1 MTILRKWL
9 IITLFPLLVVGVG
22 FANVTVSL
30 SDVEVDGYTSDIVVP
45 VTVTNSDDAVGGFQ
59 FDVVALPSLVEL
71 SGVTAVD
78 DENFNADYTVF
89 DDGSG
94 RVVFYSNNS
103 GSIAAGG
110 DAIVL
115 NLHFDGSEILS
126 APLNLEMYDLAVSDA
141 DGGIITSTTG
151 DGSIVIGNVVFLSAG
166 TDTGDVSENVSID
179 IDLENSG
186 LVGGLQ
192 FDIYDTPDFLDIT
205 SFTTTDRSAGFSV
218 EYNDLDNGATRV
230 IMYDPENGNIEA
242 GDGAILTLGMT
253 VHDDAYNSNVGI
265 NFDLVTITDD
275 IGGTYWVGGAD
286 SGTVVVSPGY
296 IEEPHNLVAED
307 GMDEEVSLSWDPP
320 IGPIFS
326 YPASIVVITDNW
338 GYETTW
344 QIVDD
349 ATGDVVESYMDAALD
364 NNTEYSWDM
373 ELLFGSYTFTIYD
386 SYGDG
391 IFSPGGYAIYV
402 DEEEMFSNLGTTGWS
417 GTEESVQFD
426 VSAGRFSV
434 TNTSFI
440 EDLPENKN
448 ISMTDFSQL
457 NLTLGEP
464 SFVASG
470 SFTPMTPPTETQRN
484 TRPVEL
490 DAYKIYRS
498 YNSTTDFDEIGE
510 VNGTTTSYLDD
521 EVVNSTTYYYYVT
534 AIYPDESESGA
545 TNTVSATPVE
555 WVELW
560 MDNGSSLTGQMD
572 TLDFYI
578 NNETQLGLFYFE
590 IMDDP
595 NVINSI
601 NVFPTDR
608 TADWSVEISDQGNG
622 TIAITGISLGTPLAS
637 GDGAVCRAILY
648 PDADESMMVNLNY
661 SNATSIQDV
670 NYVNLNWTAENG
682 SYDVGIE
689 TQYNMFMGGYGEDG
703 GSFTTSYL
711 FENTQPVY
719 GIQLDIVANPPYL
732 TGTNVTVGSAH
743 DFSNWDISGTV
754 IGNIYRV
761 IMVNNSHN
769 APINPG
775 ISHIADITFEIP
787 AGIPDASEVII
798 DVSDSEITDIND
810 LPMHTES
817 VPADVYIG
825 LPPAAYT
832 IQNVSGNLSP
842 GGSGTFQVHLDNTE
856 TVGTLQFT
864 IVDLPSSMMVTNVT
878 PVGRFDD
885 GIVDGSSEEMEDGTY
900 YFLGYD
906 FSSGIE
912 AGSGPI
918 LEIEVEFD
926 NNLTNSSI
934 IMSMINFAAGD
945 AGANPLTTVFHG
957 FAQFTGYLAL
967 DGDVSLPGEFALH
980 QNYPNPFNP
989 STVITYDLATDS
1001 NVRLDIFDIMGRN
1014 VKTLVNEKQIGGRH
1028 IVSWDAND
1036 QFGQAVSAGVY
1047 LTRLH
1052 TGNKV
1057 FTQKMI
1063 LMK

>member
-45 VTVTNSDDAVGGFQ
+45 VTVTNPDDAVGGFQ
-59 FDVVALPSLVEL
+59 FDVVALPILVEL

-126 APLNLEMYDLAVSDA
+126 ALLNLEMYDLAVSDA

-151 DGSIVIGNVVFLSAG
+151 DGSIVIGDVVFLSAG
-166 TDTGDVSENVSID
+166 TATGDVSENVSID

-391 IFSPGGYAIYV
+391 IYSPGGYAIYV
-402 DEEEMFSNLGTTGWS
+402 DEEEMFSNLGTGWN

-534 AIYPDESESGA
+534 AIYPDGSESGA

-601 NVFPTDR
+601 NVIPTDR

>member
-45 VTVTNSDDAVGGFQ
+45 VTVTNPDDAVGGFQ
-59 FDVVALPSLVEL
+59 FDVVALPILVEL

-126 APLNLEMYDLAVSDA
+126 ALLNLEMYDLAVSDA

-151 DGSIVIGNVVFLSAG
+151 DGSIVIGDVVFLSAG

-275 IGGTYWVGGAD
+275 IGGTSWVGGAD

-391 IFSPGGYAIYV
+391 IYSPGGYAIYV
-402 DEEEMFSNLGTTGWS
+402 DEEEMFSNLGTGWN

-440 EDLPENKN
+440 ENLPENKN

>member
-45 VTVTNSDDAVGGFQ
+45 VTVTNPDDAVGGFQ
-59 FDVVALPSLVEL
+59 FDVVALPILVEL

-126 APLNLEMYDLAVSDA
+126 ALLNLEMYDLAVSDA

-151 DGSIVIGNVVFLSAG
+151 DGSIVIGDVVFLSAG

-265 NFDLVTITDD
+265 DFDLVTITDD

-391 IFSPGGYAIYV
+391 IYSPGGYAIYV
-402 DEEEMFSNLGTTGWS
+402 DEEEMFSNLGTGWN

-440 EDLPENKN
+440 ENLPENKN

-534 AIYPDESESGA
+534 AIYPDGSESGA

-601 NVFPTDR
+601 NVIPTDR

-689 TQYNMFMGGYGEDG
+689 TQYNMLMGGYGEDG

-817 VPADVYIG
+817 IPADVYIG

>member
-9 IITLFPLLVVGVG
+9 IITLFPLLVVEVG
-22 FANVTVSL
+22 FANVIVSL

-45 VTVTNSDDAVGGFQ
+45 VTVTNPDDAMGGFQ

-126 APLNLEMYDLAVSDA
+126 ALLNLEMFDLAVSDA

-151 DGSIVIGNVVFLSAG
+151 DGSIVIGDVVFLSAG

-192 FDIYDTPDFLDIT
+192 FDIYDTPDFLDFT
-205 SFTTTDRSAGFSV
+205 SLTTTDRSAGFSV

-391 IFSPGGYAIYV
+391 IYSPGGYAIYV
-402 DEEEMFSNLGTTGWS
+402 DEEEMFSNLGTGWN

-426 VSAGRFSV
+426 VSAGRYSV

-440 EDLPENKN
+440 ENLPENKN

-510 VNGTTTSYLDD
+510 VNGTTTSYIDD

-534 AIYPDESESGA
+534 AIYPDGSESGA

-682 SYDVGIE
+682 FYDVGIE
-689 TQYNMFMGGYGEDG
+689 TQYNMLMGGYGEDG

>member
-1 MTILRKWL
+1 LRKWL
-9 IITLFPLLVVGVG
+9 IITLFPLLVVEVG

-45 VTVTNSDDAVGGFQ
+45 VTVTNPDDAVGGFQ

-126 APLNLEMYDLAVSDA
+126 ALLNLEMYDLAVSDA

-151 DGSIVIGNVVFLSAG
+151 DGSIVIGDVVFLSAG

-349 ATGDVVESYMDAALD
+349 ATGDVVESYMDAALED
-364 NNTEYSWDM
+364 NTEYSWDM

-391 IFSPGGYAIYV
+391 IYSPGGYAIYV
-402 DEEEMFSNLGTTGWS
+402 DEEEMFSNLGTGWN

-440 EDLPENKN
+440 ENLPENKN

-534 AIYPDESESGA
+534 AIYPDGSESGA

-601 NVFPTDR
+601 NVIPTDR

-832 IQNVSGNLSP
+832 IQNVSGILTP
-842 GGSGTFQVHLDNTE
+842 GGSGSFEVHLFNTE
-856 TVGTLQFT
+856 TVGTLQFS
-864 IVDLPSSMMVTNVT
+864 IAELPESMTVTNVT

>member
-1 MTILRKWL
+1 MIIFRKWL
-9 IITLFPLLVVGVG
+9 MITLFPLLVVGVG

-45 VTVTNSDDAVGGFQ
+45 VTVTNPDDAVGGFQ

-126 APLNLEMYDLAVSDA
+126 ALLNLEMYDLAVSDA

-151 DGSIVIGNVVFLSAG
+151 DGSIVIGDVVFLSAG

-205 SFTTTDRSAGFSV
+205 SLTTTDRSAGFSV

-275 IGGTYWVGGAD
+275 IGGTYWVGGTD

-326 YPASIVVITDNW
+326 YPASIVVLTDNW

-391 IFSPGGYAIYV
+391 IYSPGGYAIYV
-402 DEEEMFSNLGTTGWS
+402 DEEEMFSNLGTGWN

-440 EDLPENKN
+440 ENLPENKN

-534 AIYPDESESGA
+534 AIYPDGSESGA

-682 SYDVGIE
+682 FYDVGIE
-689 TQYNMFMGGYGEDG
+689 TQYNMLMGGYGEDG

>member
-45 VTVTNSDDAVGGFQ
+45 VTVTNPDDAVGGFQ
-59 FDVVALPSLVEL
+59 FDVVALPILVEL

-126 APLNLEMYDLAVSDA
+126 ALLNLEMYDLAVSDA

-151 DGSIVIGNVVFLSAG
+151 DGSIVIGDVVFLSAG

-205 SFTTTDRSAGFSV
+205 SLTTTDRSAGFSV

-391 IFSPGGYAIYV
+391 IYSPGGYAIYV
-402 DEEEMFSNLGTTGWS
+402 DEEEMFSNLGTGWN

-440 EDLPENKN
+440 ENLPENKN

>member
-45 VTVTNSDDAVGGFQ
+45 VTVTNPDDAVGGFQ
-59 FDVVALPSLVEL
+59 FDVVALPILVEL

-126 APLNLEMYDLAVSDA
+126 ALLNLEMYDLAVSDA

-151 DGSIVIGNVVFLSAG
+151 DGSIVIGDVVFLSAG

-391 IFSPGGYAIYV
+391 IYSPGGYAIYV
-402 DEEEMFSNLGTTGWS
+402 DEEEMFSNLGTGWN

-440 EDLPENKN
+440 ENLPENKN

-534 AIYPDESESGA
+534 AIYPDGSESGA

-601 NVFPTDR
+601 NVIPTDR

-689 TQYNMFMGGYGEDG
+689 TQYNMLMGGYGEDG

-817 VPADVYIG
+817 IPADVYIG

>member
-45 VTVTNSDDAVGGFQ
+45 VTVTNPDDAVGGFQ
-59 FDVVALPSLVEL
+59 FDVVALPILVEL

-126 APLNLEMYDLAVSDA
+126 ALLNLEMYDLAVSDA

-151 DGSIVIGNVVFLSAG
+151 DGSIVIGDVVFLSAG

-391 IFSPGGYAIYV
+391 IYSPGGYAIYV
-402 DEEEMFSNLGTTGWS
+402 DEEEMFSNLGTGWN

-440 EDLPENKN
+440 ENLPENKN

-534 AIYPDESESGA
+534 AIYPDGSESGA

-601 NVFPTDR
+601 NVIPTDR

>member
-45 VTVTNSDDAVGGFQ
+45 VTVTNPDDAVGGFQ
-59 FDVVALPSLVEL
+59 FDVVALPILVEL

-126 APLNLEMYDLAVSDA
+126 ALLNLEMYDLAVSDA

-151 DGSIVIGNVVFLSAG
+151 DGSIVIGDVVFLSAG

-391 IFSPGGYAIYV
+391 IYSPGGYAIYV
-402 DEEEMFSNLGTTGWS
+402 DEEEMFSNLGTGWN

-534 AIYPDESESGA
+534 AIYPDGSESGA

-601 NVFPTDR
+601 NVIPTDR

-689 TQYNMFMGGYGEDG
+689 TQYNMLMGGYGEDG

>member
-9 IITLFPLLVVGVG
+9 IITLFPLLVVEVG
-22 FANVTVSL
+22 FANVIVSL

-45 VTVTNSDDAVGGFQ
+45 VTVTNPDDAMGGFQ

-126 APLNLEMYDLAVSDA
+126 ALLNLEMFDLAVSDA

-151 DGSIVIGNVVFLSAG
+151 DGSIVIGDVVFLSAG

-205 SFTTTDRSAGFSV
+205 SLTTTDRSAGFSV

-391 IFSPGGYAIYV
+391 IYSPGGYAIYV
-402 DEEEMFSNLGTTGWS
+402 DEEEMFSNLGTGWN

-426 VSAGRFSV
+426 VSAGRYSV

-440 EDLPENKN
+440 ENLPENKN

-510 VNGTTTSYLDD
+510 VNGTTTSYIDD

-534 AIYPDESESGA
+534 AIYPDGSESGA

-682 SYDVGIE
+682 FYDVGIE
-689 TQYNMFMGGYGEDG
+689 TQYNMLMGGYGEDG

>member
-45 VTVTNSDDAVGGFQ
+45 VTVTNPDDAVGGFQ
-59 FDVVALPSLVEL
+59 FDVVALPILVEL

-126 APLNLEMYDLAVSDA
+126 ALLNLEMYDLAVSDA

-151 DGSIVIGNVVFLSAG
+151 DGSIVIGDVVFLSAG

-391 IFSPGGYAIYV
+391 IYSPGGYAIYV
-402 DEEEMFSNLGTTGWS
+402 DEEEMFSNLGTGWN

-440 EDLPENKN
+440 ENLPENKN

-534 AIYPDESESGA
+534 AIYPDGSESGA

-601 NVFPTDR
+601 NVIPTDR

-689 TQYNMFMGGYGEDG
+689 TQYNMLMGGYGEDG

>member
-45 VTVTNSDDAVGGFQ
+45 VTVTNPDDAVGGFQ
-59 FDVVALPSLVEL
+59 FDVVALPILVEL

-126 APLNLEMYDLAVSDA
+126 ALLNLEMYDLAVSDA

-151 DGSIVIGNVVFLSAG
+151 DGSIVIGDVVFLSAG

-391 IFSPGGYAIYV
+391 IYSPGGYAIYV
-402 DEEEMFSNLGTTGWS
+402 DEEEMFSNLGTGWN

-534 AIYPDESESGA
+534 AIYPDGSESGA

-601 NVFPTDR
+601 NVIPTDR

-670 NYVNLNWTAENG
+670 NYV
-682 SYDVGIE
+682 
-689 TQYNMFMGGYGEDG
+689 
-703 GSFTTSYL
+703 
-711 FENTQPVY
+711 
-719 GIQLDIVANPPYL
+719 
-732 TGTNVTVGSAH
+732 
-743 DFSNWDISGTV
+743 
-754 IGNIYRV
+754 
-761 IMVNNSHN
+761 
-769 APINPG
+769 
-775 ISHIADITFEIP
+775 
-787 AGIPDASEVII
+787 
-798 DVSDSEITDIND
+798 
-810 LPMHTES
+810 
-817 VPADVYIG
+817 
-825 LPPAAYT
+825 
-832 IQNVSGNLSP
+832 
-842 GGSGTFQVHLDNTE
+842 
-856 TVGTLQFT
+856 
-864 IVDLPSSMMVTNVT
+864 
-878 PVGRFDD
+878 
-885 GIVDGSSEEMEDGTY
+885 
-900 YFLGYD
+900 
-906 FSSGIE
+906 
-912 AGSGPI
+912 
-918 LEIEVEFD
+918 
-926 NNLTNSSI
+926 
-934 IMSMINFAAGD
+934 
-945 AGANPLTTVFHG
+945 
-957 FAQFTGYLAL
+957 
-967 DGDVSLPGEFALH
+967 
-980 QNYPNPFNP
+980 
-989 STVITYDLATDS
+989 
-1001 NVRLDIFDIMGRN
+1001 
-1014 VKTLVNEKQIGGRH
+1014 
-1028 IVSWDAND
+1028 
-1036 QFGQAVSAGVY
+1036 
-1047 LTRLH
+1047 
-1052 TGNKV
+1052 
-1057 FTQKMI
+1057 
-1063 LMK
+1063 

>member
-45 VTVTNSDDAVGGFQ
+45 VTVTNPDDAVGGFQ
-59 FDVVALPSLVEL
+59 FDVVALPILVEL

-126 APLNLEMYDLAVSDA
+126 ALLNLEMYDLAVSDA

-151 DGSIVIGNVVFLSAG
+151 DGSIVIGDVVFLSAG
-166 TDTGDVSENVSID
+166 TATGDVSENVSID

-391 IFSPGGYAIYV
+391 IYSPGGYAIYV
-402 DEEEMFSNLGTTGWS
+402 DEEEMFSNLGTGWN

-534 AIYPDESESGA
+534 AIYPDGSESGA

-601 NVFPTDR
+601 NVIPTDR

-689 TQYNMFMGGYGEDG
+689 TQYNMLMGGYGEDG

>member
-1 MTILRKWL
+1 
-9 IITLFPLLVVGVG
+9 
-22 FANVTVSL
+22 
-30 SDVEVDGYTSDIVVP
+30 
-45 VTVTNSDDAVGGFQ
+45 
-59 FDVVALPSLVEL
+59 
-71 SGVTAVD
+71 
-78 DENFNADYTVF
+78 
-89 DDGSG
+89 
-94 RVVFYSNNS
+94 
-103 GSIAAGG
+103 
-110 DAIVL
+110 
-115 NLHFDGSEILS
+115 
-126 APLNLEMYDLAVSDA
+126 MYDLAVSDA

-151 DGSIVIGNVVFLSAG
+151 DGSIVIGDVVFLSAG

-391 IFSPGGYAIYV
+391 IYSPGGYAIYV
-402 DEEEMFSNLGTTGWS
+402 DEEEMFSNLGTGWN

-440 EDLPENKN
+440 ENLPENKN

-534 AIYPDESESGA
+534 AIYPDGSESGA

-601 NVFPTDR
+601 NVIPTDR

-817 VPADVYIG
+817 IPADVYIG

-1063 LMK
+1063 

>member
-45 VTVTNSDDAVGGFQ
+45 VTVTNPDDAVGGFQ
-59 FDVVALPSLVEL
+59 FDVVALPILVEL

-126 APLNLEMYDLAVSDA
+126 ALLNLEMYDLAVSDA

-151 DGSIVIGNVVFLSAG
+151 DGSIVIGDVVFLSAG
-166 TDTGDVSENVSID
+166 TATGDVSENVSID

-391 IFSPGGYAIYV
+391 IYSPGGYAIYV
-402 DEEEMFSNLGTTGWS
+402 DEEEMFSNLGTGWN

-440 EDLPENKN
+440 ENLPENKN

-534 AIYPDESESGA
+534 AIYPDGSESGA

-601 NVFPTDR
+601 NVIPTDR

-689 TQYNMFMGGYGEDG
+689 TQYNMLMGGYGEDG

>member
-1 MTILRKWL
+1 
-9 IITLFPLLVVGVG
+9 
-22 FANVTVSL
+22 
-30 SDVEVDGYTSDIVVP
+30 
-45 VTVTNSDDAVGGFQ
+45 
-59 FDVVALPSLVEL
+59 
-71 SGVTAVD
+71 
-78 DENFNADYTVF
+78 
-89 DDGSG
+89 
-94 RVVFYSNNS
+94 
-103 GSIAAGG
+103 
-110 DAIVL
+110 
-115 NLHFDGSEILS
+115 
-126 APLNLEMYDLAVSDA
+126 
-141 DGGIITSTTG
+141 
-151 DGSIVIGNVVFLSAG
+151 
-166 TDTGDVSENVSID
+166 
-179 IDLENSG
+179 
-186 LVGGLQ
+186 
-192 FDIYDTPDFLDIT
+192 
-205 SFTTTDRSAGFSV
+205 
-218 EYNDLDNGATRV
+218 
-230 IMYDPENGNIEA
+230 
-242 GDGAILTLGMT
+242 
-253 VHDDAYNSNVGI
+253 
-265 NFDLVTITDD
+265 
-275 IGGTYWVGGAD
+275 
-286 SGTVVVSPGY
+286 
-296 IEEPHNLVAED
+296 
-307 GMDEEVSLSWDPP
+307 
-320 IGPIFS
+320 
-326 YPASIVVITDNW
+326 
-338 GYETTW
+338 
-344 QIVDD
+344 
-349 ATGDVVESYMDAALD
+349 
-364 NNTEYSWDM
+364 
-373 ELLFGSYTFTIYD
+373 
-386 SYGDG
+386 
-391 IFSPGGYAIYV
+391 
-402 DEEEMFSNLGTTGWS
+402 
-417 GTEESVQFD
+417 
-426 VSAGRFSV
+426 
-434 TNTSFI
+434 
-440 EDLPENKN
+440 
-448 ISMTDFSQL
+448 
-457 NLTLGEP
+457 
-464 SFVASG
+464 
-470 SFTPMTPPTETQRN
+470 
-484 TRPVEL
+484 
-490 DAYKIYRS
+490 
-498 YNSTTDFDEIGE
+498 
-510 VNGTTTSYLDD
+510 
-521 EVVNSTTYYYYVT
+521 
-534 AIYPDESESGA
+534 
-545 TNTVSATPVE
+545 
-555 WVELW
+555 
-560 MDNGSSLTGQMD
+560 
-572 TLDFYI
+572 
-578 NNETQLGLFYFE
+578 
-590 IMDDP
+590 MDDP

-601 NVFPTDR
+601 NVIPTDR

>member
-30 SDVEVDGYTSDIVVP
+30 SDVEVDGYISDIVIP
-45 VTVTNSDDAVGGFQ
+45 VTVTNPDDAVGGFQ

-126 APLNLEMYDLAVSDA
+126 ALLNLEMYDLAVSDA

-151 DGSIVIGNVVFLSAG
+151 DGSIVIGDVVFLSAG

-205 SFTTTDRSAGFSV
+205 SLTTTDRSAGFSV

-242 GDGAILTLGMT
+242 GDGAILTLVMT

-349 ATGDVVESYMDAALD
+349 ATGDVVESYLDAALD

-391 IFSPGGYAIYV
+391 IYSPGGYAIYV
-402 DEEEMFSNLGTTGWS
+402 DEEEMFSNLGTGWN

-440 EDLPENKN
+440 ENLPENKN
-448 ISMTDFSQL
+448 ILMTDFSQL

-470 SFTPMTPPTETQRN
+470 SFTPMTHPTETQRN

-534 AIYPDESESGA
+534 AIYPDGSESGA

-601 NVFPTDR
+601 NVIPTDR

-622 TIAITGISLGTPLAS
+622 TIAITGISLGTPLTS

-934 IMSMINFAAGD
+934 IMFMINFAAGD

>member
-45 VTVTNSDDAVGGFQ
+45 VTVTNPDDAVGGFQ
-59 FDVVALPSLVEL
+59 FDVVALPILVEL

-126 APLNLEMYDLAVSDA
+126 ALLNLEMYDLAVSDA

-151 DGSIVIGNVVFLSAG
+151 DGSIVIGDVVFLSAG

-265 NFDLVTITDD
+265 DFDLVTITDD

-391 IFSPGGYAIYV
+391 IYSPGGYAIYV
-402 DEEEMFSNLGTTGWS
+402 DEEEMFSNLGTGWN

-534 AIYPDESESGA
+534 AIYPDGSESGA

-601 NVFPTDR
+601 NVIPTDR

-689 TQYNMFMGGYGEDG
+689 TQYNMLMGGYGEDG

>member
-9 IITLFPLLVVGVG
+9 IITLFPLLVVEVG
-22 FANVTVSL
+22 FANVIVSL

-45 VTVTNSDDAVGGFQ
+45 VTVTNPDDAMGGFQ

-126 APLNLEMYDLAVSDA
+126 ALLNLEMFDLAVSDA

-151 DGSIVIGNVVFLSAG
+151 DGSIVIGDVVFLSAG

-192 FDIYDTPDFLDIT
+192 FDIYDTPDFLDFT
-205 SFTTTDRSAGFSV
+205 SLTTTDRSAGFSV

-391 IFSPGGYAIYV
+391 IYSPGGYAIYV
-402 DEEEMFSNLGTTGWS
+402 DEEEMFSNLGTGWN

-426 VSAGRFSV
+426 VSAGRYSV

-440 EDLPENKN
+440 ENLPENKN

-510 VNGTTTSYLDD
+510 VNGTTTSYIDD

-534 AIYPDESESGA
+534 AIYPDGSESGA

-682 SYDVGIE
+682 FYDVGIE
-689 TQYNMFMGGYGEDG
+689 TQYNMLMGGYGEDG

-934 IMSMINFAAGD
+934 IMSMINFATGD

>member
-45 VTVTNSDDAVGGFQ
+45 VTVTNPDDAVGGFQ
-59 FDVVALPSLVEL
+59 FDVVALPILVEL

-126 APLNLEMYDLAVSDA
+126 ALLNLEMYDLAVSDA

-151 DGSIVIGNVVFLSAG
+151 DGSIVIGDVVFLSAG
-166 TDTGDVSENVSID
+166 TATGDVSENVSID

-391 IFSPGGYAIYV
+391 IYSPGGYAIYV
-402 DEEEMFSNLGTTGWS
+402 DEEEMFSNLGTGWN

-534 AIYPDESESGA
+534 AIYPDGSESGA

-689 TQYNMFMGGYGEDG
+689 TQYNMLMGGYGEDG

-1057 FTQKMI
+1057 FTQ
-1063 LMK
+1063 

>member
-9 IITLFPLLVVGVG
+9 IITLFPLLVVEVG

-45 VTVTNSDDAVGGFQ
+45 VTVTNPDDAVGGFQ

-126 APLNLEMYDLAVSDA
+126 ALLNLEMYDLAVSDA

-151 DGSIVIGNVVFLSAG
+151 DGSIVIGDVVFLSAG

-205 SFTTTDRSAGFSV
+205 SLTTTDRSAGFSV

-326 YPASIVVITDNW
+326 YPASIVVLTDNW

-391 IFSPGGYAIYV
+391 IYSPGGYAIYV
-402 DEEEMFSNLGTTGWS
+402 DEEEMFSNLGTGWN

-440 EDLPENKN
+440 ENLPENKN

-521 EVVNSTTYYYYVT
+521 EVINSTTYYYYVT

-682 SYDVGIE
+682 FYDVGIE
-689 TQYNMFMGGYGEDG
+689 TQYNMLMGGYGEDG

-967 DGDVSLPGEFALH
+967 DGDVSLPSEFALH

>member
-9 IITLFPLLVVGVG
+9 IITLFPLLVVEVG

-45 VTVTNSDDAVGGFQ
+45 VTVTNPDDAVGGFQ

-126 APLNLEMYDLAVSDA
+126 ALLNLEMYDLAVSDA

-151 DGSIVIGNVVFLSAG
+151 DGSIVIGDVVFLSAG

-205 SFTTTDRSAGFSV
+205 SLTTTDRSAGFSV

-275 IGGTYWVGGAD
+275 IGGTYWVGGTD

-326 YPASIVVITDNW
+326 YPASIVVLTDNW

-391 IFSPGGYAIYV
+391 IYSPGGYAIYV
-402 DEEEMFSNLGTTGWS
+402 DEEEMFSNLGTGWN

-440 EDLPENKN
+440 ENLPENKN

-521 EVVNSTTYYYYVT
+521 EVINSTTYYYYVT

-689 TQYNMFMGGYGEDG
+689 TQYNMLMGGYGEDG

-864 IVDLPSSMMVTNVT
+864 IVDLPSSMTVSNVT

>member
-45 VTVTNSDDAVGGFQ
+45 VTVTNPDDAVGGFQ
-59 FDVVALPSLVEL
+59 FDVVALPILVEL

-126 APLNLEMYDLAVSDA
+126 ALLNLEMYDLAVSDA

-151 DGSIVIGNVVFLSAG
+151 DGSIVIGDVVFLSAG

-391 IFSPGGYAIYV
+391 IYSPGGYAIYV
-402 DEEEMFSNLGTTGWS
+402 DEEEMFSNLGTGWN

-440 EDLPENKN
+440 ENLPENKN

-510 VNGTTTSYLDD
+510 VNGPTTSYLDD

-534 AIYPDESESGA
+534 AIYPDGSESGA

-601 NVFPTDR
+601 NVIPTDR

-817 VPADVYIG
+817 IPADVYIG

>member
-45 VTVTNSDDAVGGFQ
+45 VTVTNPDDAVGGFQ
-59 FDVVALPSLVEL
+59 FDVVALPILVEL

-126 APLNLEMYDLAVSDA
+126 ALLNLEMYDLAVSDA

-151 DGSIVIGNVVFLSAG
+151 DGSIVIGDVVFLSAG

-391 IFSPGGYAIYV
+391 IYSPGGYAIYV
-402 DEEEMFSNLGTTGWS
+402 DEEEMFSNLGTGWN

-440 EDLPENKN
+440 ENLPENKN

>member
-9 IITLFPLLVVGVG
+9 IITLFPLLVVEVG
-22 FANVTVSL
+22 FANVIVSL

-45 VTVTNSDDAVGGFQ
+45 VTVTNPDDAMGGFQ

-126 APLNLEMYDLAVSDA
+126 ALLNLEMYDLAVSDA

-151 DGSIVIGNVVFLSAG
+151 DGSIVIGDVVFLSAG

-192 FDIYDTPDFLDIT
+192 FDIYDTPDFLDFT
-205 SFTTTDRSAGFSV
+205 SLTTTDRSAGFSV

-326 YPASIVVITDNW
+326 YPASIVVLTDNW

-391 IFSPGGYAIYV
+391 IYSPGGYAIYV
-402 DEEEMFSNLGTTGWS
+402 DEEEMFSNLGTGWN

-426 VSAGRFSV
+426 VSAGRYSV

-440 EDLPENKN
+440 ENLPENKN

-510 VNGTTTSYLDD
+510 VNGTTTSYIDD

-534 AIYPDESESGA
+534 AIYPDGSESGA

-682 SYDVGIE
+682 FYDVGIE
-689 TQYNMFMGGYGEDG
+689 TQYNMLMGGYGEDG

>member
-9 IITLFPLLVVGVG
+9 IITLFPLLVVEVG

-45 VTVTNSDDAVGGFQ
+45 VTVTNPDDAVGGFQ

-115 NLHFDGSEILS
+115 NLHFDGSAILS
-126 APLNLEMYDLAVSDA
+126 ALLNLEMYDLAVSDA

-151 DGSIVIGNVVFLSAG
+151 DGSIVIGDVVFLSAG
-166 TDTGDVSENVSID
+166 TGTGDVSENVSIN

-218 EYNDLDNGATRV
+218 EYNNLDNGATRV

-391 IFSPGGYAIYV
+391 IYSPGGYAIYV
-402 DEEEMFSNLGTTGWS
+402 DEEEMFSNLGTGWN

-440 EDLPENKN
+440 ENLPENKN

-534 AIYPDESESGA
+534 AIYPGESESGA

-689 TQYNMFMGGYGEDG
+689 TQYNMLMGGYGEDG

>member
-45 VTVTNSDDAVGGFQ
+45 VTVTNPDDAVGGFQ

-115 NLHFDGSEILS
+115 NLHFDGSAILS
-126 APLNLEMYDLAVSDA
+126 ALLNLEMYDLAVSDA

-151 DGSIVIGNVVFLSAG
+151 DGSIVIGDVVFLSAG
-166 TDTGDVSENVSID
+166 TGTGDVSENVSIN

-218 EYNDLDNGATRV
+218 EYNNLDNGATRV

-391 IFSPGGYAIYV
+391 IYSPGGYAIYV
-402 DEEEMFSNLGTTGWS
+402 DEEEMFSNLGTGWN

-440 EDLPENKN
+440 ENLPENKN

-534 AIYPDESESGA
+534 AIYPGESESGA

-689 TQYNMFMGGYGEDG
+689 TQYNMLMGGYGEDG

>member
-9 IITLFPLLVVGVG
+9 IITLFPLLVVEVG
-22 FANVTVSL
+22 FANVIVSL

-45 VTVTNSDDAVGGFQ
+45 VTVTNPDDAMGGFQ

-126 APLNLEMYDLAVSDA
+126 ALLNLEMYDLAVSDA

-151 DGSIVIGNVVFLSAG
+151 DGSIVIGDVVFLSAG

-192 FDIYDTPDFLDIT
+192 FDIYDTPDFLDFT
-205 SFTTTDRSAGFSV
+205 SLTTTDRSAGFSV

-391 IFSPGGYAIYV
+391 IYSPGGYAIYV
-402 DEEEMFSNLGTTGWS
+402 DEEEMFSNLGTGWN

-426 VSAGRFSV
+426 VSAGRYSV

-440 EDLPENKN
+440 ENLPENKN

-510 VNGTTTSYLDD
+510 VNGTTTSYIDD

-534 AIYPDESESGA
+534 AIYPDGSESGA

-682 SYDVGIE
+682 FYDVGIE
-689 TQYNMFMGGYGEDG
+689 TQYNMLMGGYGEDG

-934 IMSMINFAAGD
+934 IMSMINFATGD

>member
-45 VTVTNSDDAVGGFQ
+45 VTVTNPDDAVGGFQ
-59 FDVVALPSLVEL
+59 FDVVALPILVEL

-126 APLNLEMYDLAVSDA
+126 ALLNLEMYDLAVSDA

-151 DGSIVIGNVVFLSAG
+151 DGSIVIGDVVFLSAG

-391 IFSPGGYAIYV
+391 IYSPGGYAIYV
-402 DEEEMFSNLGTTGWS
+402 DEEEMFSNLGTGWN

-440 EDLPENKN
+440 ENLPENKN

-967 DGDVSLPGEFALH
+967 DGDVSLPSEFALH

>member
-45 VTVTNSDDAVGGFQ
+45 VTVTNPDDAVGGFQ
-59 FDVVALPSLVEL
+59 FDVVALPILVEL

-126 APLNLEMYDLAVSDA
+126 ALLNLEMYDLAVSDA

-151 DGSIVIGNVVFLSAG
+151 DGSIVIGDVVFLSAG

-391 IFSPGGYAIYV
+391 IYSPGGYAIYV
-402 DEEEMFSNLGTTGWS
+402 DEEEMFSNLGTGWN

-534 AIYPDESESGA
+534 AIYPDGSESGA

-689 TQYNMFMGGYGEDG
+689 TQYNMLMGGYGEDG

>member
-45 VTVTNSDDAVGGFQ
+45 VTVTNPDDAVGGFQ

-126 APLNLEMYDLAVSDA
+126 ALLNLEMYDLAVSDA

-151 DGSIVIGNVVFLSAG
+151 DGSIVIGDVVFLSAG

-205 SFTTTDRSAGFSV
+205 SLTTTDRSAGFSV

-242 GDGAILTLGMT
+242 GDGAILTLVMT

-391 IFSPGGYAIYV
+391 IYSPGGYAIYV
-402 DEEEMFSNLGTTGWS
+402 DEEEMFSNLGTGWN

-440 EDLPENKN
+440 ENLSENKN
-448 ISMTDFSQL
+448 ILMTDFSQL

-470 SFTPMTPPTETQRN
+470 SFTPMTHPTETQRN

-534 AIYPDESESGA
+534 AIYPDGSESGA

-601 NVFPTDR
+601 NVIPTDR

-622 TIAITGISLGTPLAS
+622 TIAITGISLGTPLTS

-670 NYVNLNWTAENG
+670 NYVNLNWTAESG
-682 SYDVGIE
+682 TYDVGIE
-689 TQYNMFMGGYGEDG
+689 TQYTILTGGYGEDG
-703 GSFTTSYL
+703 SSFTTSFIL
-711 FENTQPVY
+711 ENTQPVY
-719 GIQLDIVANPPYL
+719 GIQLDLFANPPYI
-732 TGTNVTVGSAH
+732 TGTEVTVSGAH
-743 DFSNWDISGTV
+743 DFSDWDISGTV
-754 IGNIYRV
+754 MGNIYRV
-761 IMVNNSHN
+761 TMMNNSHN
-769 APINPG
+769 SPINPG
-775 ISHIADITFEIP
+775 ISHIADIMFEIP
-787 AGIPDASEVII
+787 AGIPDGSEVVL
-798 DVSDSEITDIND
+798 DVADAEITDIND

-817 VPADVYIG
+817 VSADVYIG
-825 LPPAAYT
+825 LPPVAYT

-864 IVDLPSSMMVTNVT
+864 IVDFPSSMMVTNVT

-906 FSSGIE
+906 FSSSIE
-912 AGSGPI
+912 VGSGPI

-957 FAQFTGYLAL
+957 FAQFSGYLAL

-989 STVITYDLATDS
+989 STVITYDLAIDS
-1001 NVRLDIFDIMGRN
+1001 NVRLDIFDIIGRN

>member
-45 VTVTNSDDAVGGFQ
+45 VTVTNPDDAVGGFQ
-59 FDVVALPSLVEL
+59 FDVVALPILVEL

-126 APLNLEMYDLAVSDA
+126 ALLNLEMYDLAVSDA

-151 DGSIVIGNVVFLSAG
+151 DGSIVIGDVVFLSAG

-265 NFDLVTITDD
+265 DFDLVTITDD

-391 IFSPGGYAIYV
+391 IYSPGGYAIYV
-402 DEEEMFSNLGTTGWS
+402 DEEEMFSNLGTGWN

-440 EDLPENKN
+440 ENLPENKN

-534 AIYPDESESGA
+534 AIYPDGSESGA

-601 NVFPTDR
+601 NVIPTDR

>member
-45 VTVTNSDDAVGGFQ
+45 VTVTNPDDAVGGFQ
-59 FDVVALPSLVEL
+59 FDVVALPILVEL

-126 APLNLEMYDLAVSDA
+126 ALLNLEMYDLAVSDA

-151 DGSIVIGNVVFLSAG
+151 DGSIVIGDVVFLSAG

-265 NFDLVTITDD
+265 DFDLVTITDD

-391 IFSPGGYAIYV
+391 IYSPGGYAIYV
-402 DEEEMFSNLGTTGWS
+402 DEEEMFSNLGTGWN

-440 EDLPENKN
+440 ENLPENKN

-534 AIYPDESESGA
+534 AIYPDGSESGA

-601 NVFPTDR
+601 NVIPTDR

-689 TQYNMFMGGYGEDG
+689 TQYNMLMGGYGEDG

>member
-45 VTVTNSDDAVGGFQ
+45 VTVTNPDDAVGGFQ
-59 FDVVALPSLVEL
+59 FDVVALPILVEL

-126 APLNLEMYDLAVSDA
+126 ALLNLEMYDLAVSDA

-151 DGSIVIGNVVFLSAG
+151 DGSIVIGDVVFLSAG
-166 TDTGDVSENVSID
+166 TATGDVSENVSID

-391 IFSPGGYAIYV
+391 IYSPGGYAIYV
-402 DEEEMFSNLGTTGWS
+402 DEEEMFSNLGTGWN

-534 AIYPDESESGA
+534 AIYPDGSESGA

-689 TQYNMFMGGYGEDG
+689 TQYNMLMGGYGEDG

>member
-45 VTVTNSDDAVGGFQ
+45 VTVTNPDDAVGGFQ
-59 FDVVALPSLVEL
+59 FDVVALPILVEL

-126 APLNLEMYDLAVSDA
+126 ALLNLEMYDLAVSDA

-151 DGSIVIGNVVFLSAG
+151 DGSIVIGDVVFLSAG

-391 IFSPGGYAIYV
+391 IYSPGGYAIYV
-402 DEEEMFSNLGTTGWS
+402 DEEEMFSNLGTGWN

-440 EDLPENKN
+440 ENLPENKN

-534 AIYPDESESGA
+534 AIYPDGSESGA

-689 TQYNMFMGGYGEDG
+689 TQYNMLMGGYGEDG

>member
-45 VTVTNSDDAVGGFQ
+45 VTVTNPDDAVGGFQ
-59 FDVVALPSLVEL
+59 FDVVALPILVEL

-126 APLNLEMYDLAVSDA
+126 ALLNLEMYDLAVSDA

-151 DGSIVIGNVVFLSAG
+151 DGSIVIGDVVFLSAG

-265 NFDLVTITDD
+265 DFDLVTITDD

-391 IFSPGGYAIYV
+391 IYSPGGYAIYV
-402 DEEEMFSNLGTTGWS
+402 DEEEMFSNLGTGWN

-440 EDLPENKN
+440 ENLPENKN

-534 AIYPDESESGA
+534 AIYPDGSESGA

-601 NVFPTDR
+601 NVIPTDR

-689 TQYNMFMGGYGEDG
+689 TQYNMLMGGYGEDG

-1057 FTQKMI
+1057 FTQ
-1063 LMK
+1063 

>member
-45 VTVTNSDDAVGGFQ
+45 VTVTNPDDAVGGFQ
-59 FDVVALPSLVEL
+59 FDVVALPILVEL

-126 APLNLEMYDLAVSDA
+126 ALLNLEMYDLAVSDA

-151 DGSIVIGNVVFLSAG
+151 DGSIVIGDVVFLSAG
-166 TDTGDVSENVSID
+166 TATGDVSENVSID

-391 IFSPGGYAIYV
+391 IYSPGGYAIYV
-402 DEEEMFSNLGTTGWS
+402 DEEEMFSNLGTGWN

-440 EDLPENKN
+440 ENLPENKN

-534 AIYPDESESGA
+534 AIYPDGSESGA

-689 TQYNMFMGGYGEDG
+689 TQYNMLMGGYGEDG

>member
-45 VTVTNSDDAVGGFQ
+45 VTVTNPDDAVGGFQ

-126 APLNLEMYDLAVSDA
+126 ALLNLEMYDLAVSDA

-151 DGSIVIGNVVFLSAG
+151 DGSIVIGDVVFLSAG

-205 SFTTTDRSAGFSV
+205 SLTTTDRSAGFSV

-391 IFSPGGYAIYV
+391 IYSPGGYAIYV
-402 DEEEMFSNLGTTGWS
+402 DEEEMFSNLGTGWN

-440 EDLPENKN
+440 ENPPENKN

-534 AIYPDESESGA
+534 AIYPDGSESGA

-601 NVFPTDR
+601 NVIPTDR

-670 NYVNLNWTAENG
+670 NYVNLNWTAESG
-682 SYDVGIE
+682 TYDVGIE
-689 TQYNMFMGGYGEDG
+689 TQYTILTGGYGEDG
-703 GSFTTSYL
+703 SSFTTSFIL
-711 FENTQPVY
+711 ENTQPVY
-719 GIQLDIVANPPYL
+719 GIQLDLFANPPYI
-732 TGTNVTVGSAH
+732 TGTEVTVSGAH
-743 DFSNWDISGTV
+743 DFSDWDISGTV
-754 IGNIYRV
+754 MGNIYRV
-761 IMVNNSHN
+761 TMMNNSHN
-769 APINPG
+769 SPINPG
-775 ISHIADITFEIP
+775 ISHIADIMFEIP
-787 AGIPDASEVII
+787 AGIPDGSEVVL
-798 DVSDSEITDIND
+798 DVADAEITDIND

-906 FSSGIE
+906 FSSSIE
-912 AGSGPI
+912 VGSGPI